1 MFISELLTI
10 LTFTHNTELLTI
22 LTDVS
27 IVASLAHTDEGIDVD
42 VNAGATIVTG
52 GTHTGHPRF

>member
-1 MFISELLTI
+1 MFIPELLTV
-10 LTFTHNTELLTI
+10 

-42 VNAGATIVTG
+42 VNAGATIVTR
-52 GTHTGHPRF
+52 GTHTGHPRL